1 MKNVI
6 FAAICIFAFCFAAF
20 AQTNL
25 NQSKATKI
33 SEYWEDAGSEEV
45 KFSTYYLFQELQKSQ
60 SSKGIIKIQS
70 KERKQIYKQL
80 RKIRFELK
88 FGQVDLTR
96 ISFALNN
103 KGKEIVQY
111 WFVPLTENIPD
122 CEDCIIIKAEDYDKL
137 TDFFHPKPKLKKR
150 KK

>member
-1 MKNVI
+1 MKQII
-6 FAAICIFAFCFAAF
+6 FAAIYIFAFCFAAF

-25 NQSKATKI
+25 NQSKAIKI
-33 SEYWEDAGSEEV
+33 SEYWEDPGSEDV
-45 KFSTYYLFQELQKSQ
+45 KFSTYNLFQELQKSQ

-80 RKIRFELK
+80 RKIKSELK
-88 FGQVDLTR
+88 FGQVNLIR
-96 ISFALNN
+96 ISFALSN

-122 CEDCIIIKAEDYDKL
+122 CEDCVIIKAEDYDKSA
-137 TDFFHPKPKLKKR
+137 DFFHPKPKLKKR